1 VGDAIFEFVATGE
14 KGGAR
19 GRTGGADVEIG
30 EAHALSVESVEVRS
44 FQDGISVGGEI
55 PVALIIREDEENIG
69 APGGGGG
76 RGGEGGESEQEGKS
90 EG

>member
-1 VGDAIFEFVATGE
+1 
-14 KGGAR
+14 
-19 GRTGGADVEIG
+19 VEIG
-30 EAHALSVESVEVRS
+30 EAHALGVESVEVRG

>member
-1 VGDAIFEFVATGE
+1 
-14 KGGAR
+14 
-19 GRTGGADVEIG
+19 
-30 EAHALSVESVEVRS
+30 VESVEVRG

-76 RGGEGGESEQEGKS
+76 RGGGCGESEQEEKS